1 MRRIELAREED
12 EVRGRSGGG
21 AGGAR
26 LQPNREVRIA
36 SSESWTPGGIG
47 DDRELS
53 VVGVAGGSSRWSA
66 MEGVGRV
73 TVARVARRLFIW
85 VEVCS
90 TILEDIKYK
99 PLVHTSGCLTSTS
112 NNTDSSSIALDLICF
127 TVVPGVC
134 RGMRYIE
141 ANPN

>member
-1 MRRIELAREED
+1 MQRIELAREED
-12 EVRGRSGGG
+12 KVRGRSGGG

-73 TVARVARRLFIW
+73 MVVLTYSHQRSNPQRHLL
-85 VEVCS
+85 S
-90 TILEDIKYK
+90 TQ
-99 PLVHTSGCLTSTS
+99 
-112 NNTDSSSIALDLICF
+112 CF
-127 TVVPGVC
+127 LYTG
-134 RGMRYIE
+134 
-141 ANPN
+141 